1 MPCATSGWSD
11 DSLWRLREIR
21 AEEEPVCKVIK
32 DAIAV
37 PAMTVRMSTLAEA
50 APSLVM
56 AGSRDERFLMRQRGA
71 GTRNINLTFDLQL
84 PSIPTV
90 SRSPLKAQ
98 NSTRSN
104 KNPQLEHPT
113 RQTPRISKATPRVV
127 SKYRPATAQRRTP
140 KAAEDEFGTS
150 HEGPALDPP
159 GTKTT
164 QQDGEGVCA
173 RKRKIGPAR
182 IEDVSG
188 SSEMPQVKR
197 RKKRKSIGQN
207 SIRKKPRSPVKKI
220 TEPRK
225 PGSRSREVQL
235 VQTEP
240 LEAITGRMSNTSR
253 DNMEYHN
260 IMNDPSRDLPT
271 QLVLKAPR
279 RRKRRSIGQ
288 IQRPKKTSK
297 VMDQTVVQTKPVSA
311 EAILGAVVTEAE
323 TPELSIEPNLPR
335 GKRKA
340 GTKLSH
346 DSTAPTRTTA
356 NVDVVDQR
364 KKRGQKPKAVVNEI
378 IQGEKE
384 VMHPEATDREN
395 EAPQDVSPVLE
406 EVGSQPIEAPTAP
419 KRKSRKRKSIDQTQK
434 PKKRA
439 AIKAPGELDPGP
451 TATDGD
457 IAMTERTAAPPVVP
471 RQRGRLLSENLQK
484 PPPTIEESRNEAPHG
499 TSEPAQAPK
508 TRGRP
513 KKSQIPNGPNVPNN
527 VDIAEDRE
535 DVVKGPK
542 PRGRPNR
549 KSVPDVEPVLA
560 KVINGPTTEMEK
572 DTRSRK
578 GAPNKIIEVVQST
591 ISDPLPRDQDAITAS
606 SVPKSPRSQPTKK
619 RGRPRKQVAEH
630 IAVHQ
635 TIPNPLTP
643 VPDARTVSSEPI
655 IAPSPP
661 WAKMR
666 GRPKKQVT
674 EPLAALTAAPKA
686 AIPKRPKAEPRDNP
700 TPAEP
705 SPICNSKTRARPLTG
720 LTLPD
725 DDDDDPLSQT
735 TTVKPTS
742 KTTSTGSK
750 RPLQH
755 TKETS
760 SQPSKKL
767 DTRPNDYDDMDEV
780 QPLIPRIRA
789 REATAPKTAILDED
803 KLSDNN
809 LSITD
814 LDAHIEQSLLEE
826 AALKQDLKDLHDQRA
841 QEIAE
846 QKDRDL
852 AFQQDRLAANA
863 KEKKNRSDDDVL
875 MKWNGHEN
883 VLGVRKNPR
892 ELGNL
897 FRNVSA
903 TRRVMGGEDI
913 DPDLQGMF
921 DRVKGVGG

>member
-1 MPCATSGWSD
+1 
-11 DSLWRLREIR
+11 
-21 AEEEPVCKVIK
+21 
-32 DAIAV
+32 
-37 PAMTVRMSTLAEA
+37 
-50 APSLVM
+50 M
-56 AGSRDERFLMRQRGA
+56 AGTRDERFLMRQRGA

-98 NSTRSN
+98 NSTRFN
-104 KNPQLEHPT
+104 KNSQLEHPT
-113 RQTPRISKATPRVV
+113 RQTPRISKATPKLV
-127 SKYRPATAQRRTP
+127 SKSRPATAQKRTP
-140 KAAEDEFGTS
+140 NAAEDEFGSS
-150 HEGPALDPP
+150 HEGPALDAH

-164 QQDGEGVCA
+164 LQDGEGVCA
-173 RKRKIGPAR
+173 RKRKVGPAL
-182 IEDVSG
+182 IEEVSG

-207 SIRKKPRSPVKKI
+207 SIRKKPRGPVKKI

-225 PGSRSREVQL
+225 LGSRSREVQL

-271 QLVLKAPR
+271 QLVLKEPR

-297 VMDQTVVQTKPVSA
+297 VTDQTMIQTKPVSA

-323 TPELSIEPNLPR
+323 TPELSIEPKLRR

-346 DSTAPTRTTA
+346 DSTAPTRTTS

-364 KKRGQKPKAVVNEI
+364 KKRGPNPKAVVNENI
-378 IQGEKE
+378 RREKE
-384 VMHPEATDREN
+384 VMHPEATDREI

-406 EVGSQPIEAPTAP
+406 EVRSQPIEAPTAP
-419 KRKSRKRKSIDQTQK
+419 KRKLRKRKSIDQTQK

-457 IAMTERTAAPPVVP
+457 IAMTERIAAPPIVT
-471 RQRGRLLSENLQK
+471 RQRGKFLSENLQK
-484 PPPTIEESRNEAPHG
+484 SPPTIEDGRDEAPHG

-513 KKSQIPNGPNVPNN
+513 KKSQIPDGPNMPNN

-535 DVVKGPK
+535 DVVKGHK

-549 KSVPDVEPVLA
+549 KSVPAVEPVLA
-560 KVINGPTTEMEK
+560 KVINDPTTEMEE
-572 DTRSRK
+572 DTWSKK

-606 SVPKSPRSQPTKK
+606 SVPKSPCSRPTKK
-619 RGRPRKQVAEH
+619 RGRPRKQVSELL
-630 IAVHQ
+630 AVQQ
-635 TIPNPLTP
+635 TIPNPLTQ
-643 VPDARTVSSEPI
+643 VLDARTVSSEPI
-655 IAPSPP
+655 APSSPR
-661 WAKMR
+661 AKKR
-666 GRPKKQVT
+666 GRPKKQIT
-674 EPLAALTAAPKA
+674 EPLAASTAAKKP
-686 AIPKRPKAEPRDNP
+686 AIPKRPKAEPKDSP

-767 DTRPNDYDDMDEV
+767 DTRPSDYDDMDEV

-803 KLSDNN
+803 KVYILAP
-809 LSITD
+809 LLFLFPR
-814 LDAHIEQSLLEE
+814 LDAT
-826 AALKQDLKDLHDQRA
+826 KKHDFTN
-841 QEIAE
+841 
-846 QKDRDL
+846 QKFKT
-852 AFQQDRLAANA
+852 FQ
-863 KEKKNRSDDDVL
+863 
-875 MKWNGHEN
+875 
-883 VLGVRKNPR
+883 
-892 ELGNL
+892 
-897 FRNVSA
+897 
-903 TRRVMGGEDI
+903 
-913 DPDLQGMF
+913 
-921 DRVKGVGG
+921 